1 MTENLNPPVAGGRQ
15 EPLRLSDL
23 QGRDDRGL
31 VCRKCGC
38 RHFYT
43 IYTRAK
49 PGCILRLKECRHCG
63 HRMTTRERAG

>member
-1 MTENLNPPVAGGRQ
+1 MTEGVNVSAAGNQRGS
-15 EPLRLSDL
+15 LRLSDL

-63 HRMTTRERAG
+63 QRMVTRERAG

>member
-1 MTENLNPPVAGGRQ
+1 MTENQNPPVAGDRQ

-38 RHFYT
+38 RHFLT
-43 IYTRAK
+43 RYTRPK
-49 PGCILRLKECRHCG
+49 PGCIVRSKECRHCG
-63 HRMTTRERAG
+63 QRMITHERAG